1 MIKRTSSEYIMQYVL
16 LPIILIGS
24 DILIGMMGHY
34 SGTVGL
40 VNVFS
45 LGNFIEYI
53 SQHYTDLLIFLVI
66 ALVVA
71 LYVEYYIG
79 KLEKR
84 LGVKP

>member
-1 MIKRTSSEYIMQYVL
+1 MIKRTTKEYVMQYVM
-16 LPIILIGS
+16 LPIILVGS
-24 DILIGMMGHY
+24 DIIIGMMGHY

-53 SQHYTDLLIFLVI
+53 SHHYIDLLIFLVI

-71 LYVEYYIG
+71 LYVEYYITTIG
-79 KLEKR
+79 KRMK
-84 LGVKP
+84 